1 MSNLQKI
8 AEAKKA
14 NIRADAER
22 KVAEIDHDMEELER
36 LTSKYGLSVTP
47 PAETASP
54 AKLQESATSQLANF
68 NGNLLT
74 APSQSIIARI
84 MAEHE
89 QENASITKRAR
100 LAASAYIREKKR
112 PVPLAEL
119 DEALTAN
126 GIQFELALPRNTLS
140 AVLGQ
145 DPNLYSISRDRGWW
159 LKDLGEPPEPMRRR
173 I

>member
-54 AKLQESATSQLANF
+54 AKLQNRQRAN
-68 NGNLLT
+68 
-74 APSQSIIARI
+74 
-84 MAEHE
+84 
-89 QENASITKRAR
+89 
-100 LAASAYIREKKR
+100 
-112 PVPLAEL
+112 
-119 DEALTAN
+119 
-126 GIQFELALPRNTLS
+126 
-140 AVLGQ
+140 
-145 DPNLYSISRDRGWW
+145 
-159 LKDLGEPPEPMRRR
+159 
-173 I
+173 